1 MTVRGTERV
10 GPPPLRTFGKLLE
23 VEPPL
28 RTVGE
33 LLDVEPPL
41 RTVGERRDVE
51 PPLRTFGKLLEV
63 EPPPRTVGELLE
75 PVAPVV
81 VPPPPGLMTLV
92 EGLDTGGRE
101 VPDVE
106 EPDPTGLR

>member
-1 MTVRGTERV
+1 LVLDVE
-10 GPPPLRTFGKLLE
+10 PPLRTVGLVLD

-41 RTVGERRDVE
+41 RTVGELLDVE
-51 PPLRTFGKLLEV
+51 PPLRT
-63 EPPPRTVGELLE
+63 VGRPLDL
-75 PVAPVV
+75 VAPVV
-81 VPPPPGLMTLV
+81 APPPPGLMTLV
-92 EGLDTGGRE
+92 EGLDTGGRA

-106 EPDPTGLR
+106 EPDPTGLRWRTGF